1 MWRLNTHNFTPQE
14 ELRVVQPEGAK
25 LLQILHWVKIRH
37 LCSSPFWHHHT
48 GVPVKPLDY
57 WPRIK
62 RSKDDGPSHM
72 LIRAN

>member
-25 LLQILHWVKIRH
+25 LLQSLYWVKIRH
-37 LCSSPFWHHHT
+37 LCSSPFWHHSVSLLSHWIA
-48 GVPVKPLDY
+48 GQES
-57 WPRIK
+57 R
-62 RSKDDGPSHM
+62 PSHM